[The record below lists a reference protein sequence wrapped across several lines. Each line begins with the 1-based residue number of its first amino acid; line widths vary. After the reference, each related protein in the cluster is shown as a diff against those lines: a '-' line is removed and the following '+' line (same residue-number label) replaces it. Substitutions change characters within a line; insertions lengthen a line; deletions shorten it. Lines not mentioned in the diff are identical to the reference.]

1 MQHKFEVTG
10 LGITIDGRAVMPG
23 STLYL
28 KAAPP
33 SHWQR
38 FGRHTTGEAARKPQ
52 SLEVATPA
60 AEDQQEDK
68 PRRGRPRRKSQDD

>member
-1 MQHKFEVTG
+1 MQHKFEVTD
-10 LGITIDGRAVMPG
+10 LGIQLDGRMVMPG

-38 FGRHTTGEAARKPQ
+38 FGRHMPNESAPKPKT
-52 SLEVATPA
+52 LEVATPGD
-60 AEDQQEDK
+60 EQEDK
-68 PRRGRPRRKSQDD
+68 PKRGRPRKSQDD